1 MSFFGKNI
9 RKIRSIKKISQA
21 VFAEI
26 FGLSRASI
34 GSYEEGRAE
43 PKLEIII
50 QIANHFSITIDEL
63 INKELTVN
71 DLYHFNLNTEPIF
84 KQIPSAPLFSI
95 KEMKLC
101 RTKDLL
107 NQELAATLD
116 NITQSISLPITKPG
130 DYLAVYIDETQLAIK
145 ASNLETGD
153 TVVIRTDDKI
163 LQSPTK
169 LWLIK
174 HNNAIFISELVF
186 LANKQLLFTS
196 NTSEPYYVNQK
207 DVDYLLPIQMLISNQ
222 VAPKTNE
229 RRMDQLELQVN
240 ELFKKL

>member
-71 DLYHFNLNTEPIF
+71 DLYHFNLNTEPVF
-84 KQIPSAPLFSI
+84 KQTPPAPLFSI
-95 KEMKLC
+95 NEMTLC
-101 RTKDLL
+101 LTKDLL
-107 NQELAATLD
+107 NQDLEATL
-116 NITQSISLPITKPG
+116 TKSSQSISLPITQPG
-130 DYLAVYIDETQLAIK
+130 DYLAICIDETHLALN
-145 ASNLETGD
+145 ANNLVKGD
-153 TVVIRTDDKI
+153 TVVIKTDGKI
-163 LQSPTK
+163 HQSPTR

-174 HNNAIFISELVF
+174 YNNAIFISELIF
-186 LANKQLLFTS
+186 LANKQLLLTT
-196 NTSEPYYVNQK
+196 NTSAPFYVNQK
-207 DVDYLLPIQMLISNQ
+207 EVDYLFPIQMIISCQ
-222 VAPKTNE
+222 PAPRTNE
-229 RRMDQLELQVN
+229 KRIDQLELQLS

>member
-71 DLYHFNLNTEPIF
+71 DLYHFNLNTEPVF
-84 KQIPSAPLFSI
+84 KQTPSAPLFSI
-95 KEMKLC
+95 IEMKLC
-101 RTKDLL
+101 LTRDLL
-107 NQELAATLD
+107 NQDLEATL
-116 NITQSISLPITKPG
+116 NKASQSISVPLTKSG
-130 DYLAVYIDETQLAIK
+130 DYLAIYIDEKHLALK
-145 ASNLETGD
+145 ANNLENGD
-153 TVVIRTDDKI
+153 TVIIRTDDKT
-163 LQSPTK
+163 LQSPTR

-174 HNNAIFISELVF
+174 HNNAIFISELIF
-186 LANKQLLFTS
+186 LANNRLLISS
-196 NTSEPYYVNQK
+196 NTPAPYYVNQK
-207 DVDYLLPIQMLISNQ
+207 EIEYLYPIHMILTNQ
-222 VAPKTNE
+222 VAHTSNE
-229 RRMDQLELQVN
+229 ERIDRIELQLN